1 MNGRDRTTNLGK
13 EKNRMRHV
21 EAAVQLR
28 IFLGEDDKYEG
39 RPLYE
44 EIVVQAQRS
53 GLAGATVFR
62 GYLGYGKA
70 SGLNPGKILRSSKD
84 LPVVVEIMDS
94 EGKVNAFM
102 EILDKVL
109 YTGVATIEKVQ
120 LYRFSPKP
128 KGKA

>member
-1 MNGRDRTTNLGK
+1 
-13 EKNRMRHV
+13 MRHV
-21 EAAVQLR
+21 ETAVQLR

-53 GLAGATVFR
+53 GIAGATVFR

-70 SGLNPGKILRSSKD
+70 SGLNPGKILRASKD
-84 LPVVVEIMDS
+84 LPVVVEIMDA
-94 EGKVNAFM
+94 EGKVNTFM

-109 YTGVATIEKVQ
+109 YTGVATLEKVQ
-120 LYRFSPKP
+120 LYRFSRKP
-128 KGKA
+128 KAKA